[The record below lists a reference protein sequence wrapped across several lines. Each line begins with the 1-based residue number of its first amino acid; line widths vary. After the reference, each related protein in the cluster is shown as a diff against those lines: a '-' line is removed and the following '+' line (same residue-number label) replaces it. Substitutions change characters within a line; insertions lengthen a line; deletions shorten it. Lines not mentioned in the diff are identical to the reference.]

1 MLFLLWNLLCFGTPI
16 CNSAFSFNYTFIY
29 SGVIKYDKCGIE
41 EVWERRREKSNKGQ
55 GVGVLGL
62 VTMVRKRY
70 MWLER
75 EFLCHIHG
83 RWINFLFSLIF
94 LMNLEQRICE
104 MFSPNMVTFL
114 KSYFHIKEINMV
126 IILVL
131 RFNRVSLAKILGLKL
146 DCIFIGDMKLYANAT
161 KFKLLVIIL

>member
-1 MLFLLWNLLCFGTPI
+1 
-16 CNSAFSFNYTFIY
+16 
-29 SGVIKYDKCGIE
+29 
-41 EVWERRREKSNKGQ
+41 
-55 GVGVLGL
+55 
-62 VTMVRKRY
+62 
-70 MWLER
+70 
-75 EFLCHIHG
+75 
-83 RWINFLFSLIF
+83 
-94 LMNLEQRICE
+94 MNLEQRICE

-161 KFKLLVIIL
+161 EFKLLVIIL